1 MSYKF
6 TKDELEE
13 LLIDYNK
20 VALKEQKLDLPSKV
34 CIGTKH

>member
-6 TKDELEE
+6 TKEELEE

-20 VALKEQKLDLPSKV
+20 IALKEQNRDIPSQV
-34 CIGTKH
+34 CI